1 MKNLL
6 YSFIIALF
14 VTLVMQGYSEKI
26 SDELSQNV
34 VRLHIIANS
43 DSNVDQKIKLKVRDE
58 ILKNVSLSDDEFVK
72 KSEVISNKV
81 LKDFSYNAHAEYGR
95 FFFPRKEYQG
105 ITLPSGNYW
114 GVRVVLGEG
123 RGKNWW
129 CVLYPPMCISSET
142 VSIDSYSKDK
152 LKTAISDDAYEII
165 SENKGKIV
173 VKFKIVD
180 VVNKMI
186 NLIDNL

>member
-14 VTLVMQGYSEKI
+14 VTLVMQGYADKI
-26 SDELSQNV
+26 NGELSHNV

-43 DSNVDQKIKLKVRDE
+43 DRRIDQEIKLKVRDE
-58 ILKNVSLSDDEFVK
+58 ILKNVSLSDEDFIK
-72 KSEVISNKV
+72 KSEIISNKV
-81 LKDFSYNAHAEYGR
+81 LKDFNYNAHAEYGK
-95 FFFPRKEYQG
+95 FFFPCKEYQK
-105 ITLPSGNYW
+105 ITLPCGNYW

-129 CVLYPPMCISSET
+129 CVLYPPMCVSNET
-142 VSIDSYSKDK
+142 VTMDKYSKDK
-152 LKTAISDDAYEII
+152 LKDVMSDDAYEII
-165 SENKGKIV
+165 TENESKVV

-180 VVNKMI
+180 IVNKVI

>member
-14 VTLVMQGYSEKI
+14 VTLVIQGYSEKI

-43 DSNVDQKIKLKVRDE
+43 DSSIDQEIKLKVRDE
-58 ILKNVSLSDDEFVK
+58 ILKNVSLTDDEFVK
-72 KSEVISNKV
+72 KSEAISNKV

-105 ITLPSGNYW
+105 ITLPCGNYW

-129 CVLYPPMCISSET
+129 CVLYPPMCVSSET
-142 VSIDSYSKDK
+142 VSMDSYSKDK

-173 VKFKIVD
+173 VKLKIVD